1 MDKDFKNKLLLI
13 TYGIVLYVLLSNY
26 KWILDLG
33 NNLFKLIYPFI
44 IGLFMAA
51 ILNIIME
58 SFEKSKLLKKNKHKR
73 GISIILSVVSITA
86 IIVFLILILV
96 PEIKAAGGIFVD
108 NIPKYKQNLYDIG
121 KKMGLSKKSLNKIT
135 NTNWTKDLS
144 NYVKKNYSNIISVAG
159 SIVSALYN
167 YLIGFI
173 FAIYLLVDR
182 DHLKRQINKLMDA
195 LLPEDVNNK
204 IRTISTMS
212 YKSFSDFMKI
222 QCVEACILGSL
233 CFIGM
238 IIFGFP
244 YAAPVS
250 VLVGVTA
257 LIPVFGALIGCV
269 IGAFLIF
276 MISPIR
282 ALTFVIYFFILQQSE
297 NNLIYP
303 HVVGNKVG
311 LPSIWVL
318 VAVIIGGGI
327 GGVVG
332 MLLGIPVLSMVY
344 SSLRVYVNQH
354 KKGKV
359 KKAHA

>member
-33 NNLFKLIYPFI
+33 NNLFNLVYPFI
-44 IGLFMAA
+44 IGLFIAA
-51 ILNIIME
+51 ILNIIMD
-58 SFEKSKLLKKNKHKR
+58 SFEKSRWLKKKKHKR
-73 GISIILSVVSITA
+73 GISIILSVVSVIA
-86 IIVFLILILV
+86 IIVFLLLILI
-96 PEIKAAGGIFVD
+96 PEINKAGNLFVS
-108 NIPKYKQNLYDIG
+108 NISEYKENIYDIG
-121 KKMGLSKKSLNKIT
+121 KKIGLSKKSLNKIT
-135 NTNWTKDLS
+135 NTDWTKSLTT
-144 NYVKKNYSNIISVAG
+144 YIKKNYSNILSVAG

-182 DHLKRQINKLMDA
+182 DNLKRQFNKLLDVIF
-195 LLPEDVNNK
+195 PKDVNTK
-204 IRTISTMS
+204 LRTISKMS

-238 IIFGFP
+238 LIFGFP

-269 IGAFLIF
+269 VGAFLIF
-276 MISPIR
+276 MTNPIR
-282 ALTFVIYFFILQQSE
+282 AITFIVYFLILQQLE

-318 VAVIIGGGI
+318 VAVIIGGGL

-344 SSLRVYVNQH
+344 SSLRVYVNQN
-354 KKGKV
+354 KKERKV
-359 KKAHA
+359 KNYG